1 MYSLITWYISPKG
14 AENRLNG
21 GWRNPS
27 CFSSRRSLRQFA
39 LALLPLQ
46 PDTLMS
52 MAMLSSAPRLVAVL
66 GPTNTGKTHLA
77 IERMLGY
84 RSGVIGFPLRLLAR
98 EIYDR
103 IVKLRGARSVA
114 LITGE
119 EKISPPSASY
129 FVCTVESMPLDR
141 PVDFLAVDEIQ
152 LCADPER
159 GHVFTARLLHARG
172 LQETMFL
179 GADTIKPLM
188 RRLVREV
195 EHVSRPRFSTLSYTG
210 YKKVARLP
218 PRSAVVAF
226 TVADVFSLAEV
237 IRRQRGGTAVVLGAL
252 SPRARNAQV
261 GMFQAGEVDYLVAT
275 DAIGMGL
282 NMDLDH
288 VAFARIDKFDGRGP
302 RRLNAAEIAQI
313 AGRAGRHMSN
323 GTFGTTAEQSS
334 LDPQIVEAV
343 ESHRFDPLTRL
354 NWRNTRLRFES
365 VAALLKSLD
374 ERPPVSGLVRAR
386 EADDHRAL
394 QVLARKPEIA
404 ALAVHPGAVRLL
416 WEVCQIPD
424 FRKILSDSHTRL
436 LGQCFIHLTGRTQ
449 QLPSA
454 WIAGQMANLD
464 SVGGDID
471 ALMARI
477 AHIRTWTYI
486 THRSDW
492 VADAGT
498 WQNRARGIED
508 RLSDALHDRITQ
520 RFVDRR
526 SAFLVRQLAGDGE
539 LPCEVSG
546 AGEFHVAGTYVGS
559 LNGLRFVPDARD
571 GAEEGML
578 IAAAGRVLRHEVAAR
593 AHRLLADPD
602 DAFAIDSIGNLMWG
616 GASIG
621 RLAAGERTLAP
632 RAAPITVDFV
642 EGELRE
648 RIRQRLQDFLRAEI
662 ERRLAPL
669 FAVQGLSLGSS
680 ARGLVFQL
688 VGALGLLPTAE
699 VGPQIKALGPQD
711 RSALGRQG
719 LRFGIESVYF
729 EPLLRADTM
738 RFRALLWAVRHNRPV
753 PRLPASHR
761 LAKVIEIDPALPPSF
776 YATIGMRLC
785 GSLAMRPD
793 RLEKLAV
800 AARRLARRGPV
811 AMGELAAI
819 SGISR
824 QELGQLLVAL
834 GYRAVAELGGESFVA
849 RPRSRRKGGNGRPRL
864 RVDEGHPF
872 AKLRELTLA

>member
-1 MYSLITWYISPKG
+1 MTWYISPKG